1 MGCDSDGNSIGPMK
15 LNNDKLQV
23 WTPSNNHLHLSYA
36 SSNFYA
42 DDLLPSW
49 IVMRR
54 GNPIS
59 IEVCRSFLPRKGID
73 IAYVMECGEIVLLI
87 KKNKTSVRRSWKLE
101 PTSATGC
108 SPLTNK
114 TSSNSLVWPSPR
126 IMLFNLEMVIRI
138 IRYAI

>member
-73 IAYVMECGEIVLLI
+73 IAYVMECGESVLLI
-87 KKNKTSVRRSWKLE
+87 IIKIRQVGGPGNW
-101 PTSATGC
+101 
-108 SPLTNK
+108 
-114 TSSNSLVWPSPR
+114 
-126 IMLFNLEMVIRI
+126 NLHRLRDVPH
-138 IRYAI
+138 